1 MMIRVTASVGTDFAA
16 VGDSL
21 RAIEASA
28 GDSQGIARGLFSV
41 FGVLDASERAL
52 IALSGEDEAD
62 GAMLL
67 MARAGRELEAAMA
80 EVDCVVRMARE
91 LRQRIE

>member
-1 MMIRVTASVGTDFAA
+1 MGVDFAA

-41 FGVLDASERAL
+41 FGVLDGAERAL
-52 IALSGEDEAD
+52 VALSGDDEAD
-62 GAMLL
+62 SARLL
-67 MARAGRELEAAMA
+67 MERTGRELESAMA
-80 EVDCVVRMARE
+80 EVDRVVRMARE